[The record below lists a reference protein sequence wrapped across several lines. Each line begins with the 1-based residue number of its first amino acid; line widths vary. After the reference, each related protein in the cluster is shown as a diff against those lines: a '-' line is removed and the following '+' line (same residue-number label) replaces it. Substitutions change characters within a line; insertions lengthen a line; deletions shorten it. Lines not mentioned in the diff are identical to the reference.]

1 MIHPRRATAL
11 LVVSLLLAACHV
23 PAPAATPVTTP
34 AKNATATPLLPV
46 TTDELPNLDTGQFA
60 ELLTQ
65 LRGTPVVVN
74 YWASWCSPC
83 KAEMPLLAAAAR
95 KYGAKI
101 QFLGVDVLDGR
112 NGAIGFLRAY
122 GVPYPS
128 LFDPAGDLANAIGLL
143 GPPGTFFY
151 DAEGSLVTTVP
162 GQLTSTSLQQG
173 LASIS
178 G

>member
-1 MIHPRRATAL
+1 
-11 LVVSLLLAACHV
+11 
-23 PAPAATPVTTP
+23 
-34 AKNATATPLLPV
+34 
-46 TTDELPNLDTGQFA
+46 
-60 ELLTQ
+60 
-65 LRGTPVVVN
+65 
-74 YWASWCSPC
+74 
-83 KAEMPLLAAAAR
+83 MPLLAAAAR
-95 KYGAKI
+95 KHGAKI

-112 NGAIGFLRAY
+112 NGAIGFLRTY

-151 DAEGSLVTTVP
+151 AADGSLVTTVP
-162 GQLTSTSLQQG
+162 GQLTSTSLEQG